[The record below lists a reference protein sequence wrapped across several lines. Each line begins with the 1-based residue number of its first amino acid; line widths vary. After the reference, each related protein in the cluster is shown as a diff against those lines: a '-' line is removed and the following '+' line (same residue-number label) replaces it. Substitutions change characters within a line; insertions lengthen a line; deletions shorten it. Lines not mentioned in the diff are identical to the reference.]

1 MDLRKFSFSRGI
13 TQTASAFCLALA
25 LVRLCAATAF
35 TQSPSQAPQSQDQ
48 SQSQQQPQTQSGS
61 NSTAPAQSDDAAA
74 KAAERKRK
82 FEEQRELMESGYSPS
97 KESSHGR
104 VDPDLRL
111 MPMEVNLLV
120 HDRVQFHLF
129 DKGKEVENG
138 SWSAMPGR
146 IVSSWFQKGVFTIE
160 AKSPG
165 SARVAVATGSRHTYV
180 MVTVY
185 PGTTMPKGVE
195 RSPEVLK

>member
-1 MDLRKFSFSRGI
+1 MDLRTFSFLRGI
-13 TQTASAFCLALA
+13 TRTASAFCLALT
-25 LVRLCAATAF
+25 LVSLYAATAF
-35 TQSPSQAPQSQDQ
+35 TQSQSASPQSQDQ
-48 SQSQQQPQTQSGS
+48 SQQPQTKSGS
-61 NSTAPAQSDDAAA
+61 NPTAPAQTDDAAAA

-82 FEEQRELMESGYSPS
+82 FEEQRQLVESGYSSS
-97 KESSHGR
+97 KESRHGR

-129 DKGKEVENG
+129 DKDKEVEG
-138 SWSAMPGR
+138 ASWSAMPGR
-146 IVSSWFQKGVFTIE
+146 IVASWFQRGIFTIE

-165 SARVAVATGSRHTYV
+165 TAQIAVATGSRHTYV

>member
-1 MDLRKFSFSRGI
+1 MGLREFSYLRGI
-13 TQTASAFCLALA
+13 ARTISAFCLTLA
-25 LVRLCAATAF
+25 LVSLCVATAF
-35 TQSPSQAPQSQDQ
+35 TLSPPSTAQSQDQ
-48 SQSQQQPQTQSGS
+48 SQSQQPQTQSGS

-97 KESSHGR
+97 KESSHGK

-111 MPMEVNLLV
+111 MPMEMNLLV
-120 HDRVQFHLF
+120 RDRVQFHLF

-146 IVSSWFQKGVFTIE
+146 VVASWFQKGVFTIE

-165 SARVAVATGSRHTYV
+165 TARVAVATGSRHTYV

>member
-1 MDLRKFSFSRGI
+1 MDLRTFSFFRGI
-13 TQTASAFCLALA
+13 TRTTSEFCLTLA
-25 LVRLCAATAF
+25 LVSLCAATAF
-35 TQSPSQAPQSQDQ
+35 TRSPSTPQSQDQ
-48 SQSQQQPQTQSGS
+48 SQSQQPQTQSGS

-82 FEEQRELMESGYSPS
+82 FEQQRELMESGYSPS
-97 KESSHGR
+97 KESSQGK

-120 HDRVQFHLF
+120 RDRVQFHLF

-146 IVSSWFQKGVFTIE
+146 IVASWFQKGVFTIE

-165 SARVAVATGSRHTYV
+165 TARVAVATGSRHTYV